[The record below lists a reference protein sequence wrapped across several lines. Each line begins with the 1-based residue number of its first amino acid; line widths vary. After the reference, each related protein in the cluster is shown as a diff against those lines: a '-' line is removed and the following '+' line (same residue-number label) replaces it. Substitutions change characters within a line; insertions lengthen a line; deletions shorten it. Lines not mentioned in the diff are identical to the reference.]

1 MNRDDLVRVGVAV
14 GKDVGPVGARRARDE
29 AGGWAAAEAGA
40 ERLAK
45 VLTPAV
51 SRALVG
57 AARRGERVC
66 RACAETG
73 VRILFRG
80 DPDWPPALECLTDV
94 PEVLFLRG
102 RVQVLRE
109 RGVAI
114 VGTRECSASG
124 ADLTRDL
131 GSRLAAEGWVVVSGL
146 ARGIDASAHLGA
158 LDAGGDTI
166 AVLGCGPDL
175 HYPEENRALQEA
187 IARDGLLVSEFAP
200 GAPPVKGHFPRR
212 NRILAALVHA
222 VVVVESRLRS
232 GAHVTT
238 RHALDQGKEV
248 FVVPGWPTSPVSAGP
263 LALLRD
269 GARPIRHA
277 ADLLEDL
284 GGISGGPAAGPEE
297 IRALDVLREGASR
310 PDELARELGIDLE
323 DARER
328 LARLELL
335 GLHTPGG

>member
-1 MNRDDLVRVGVAV
+1 M
-14 GKDVGPVGARRARDE
+14 
-29 AGGWAAAEAGA
+29 
-40 ERLAK
+40 
-45 VLTPAV
+45 
-51 SRALVG
+51 
-57 AARRGERVC
+57 
-66 RACAETG
+66 
-73 VRILFRG
+73 
-80 DPDWPPALECLTDV
+80 
-94 PEVLFLRG
+94 
-102 RVQVLRE
+102 
-109 RGVAI
+109 
-114 VGTRECSASG
+114 
-124 ADLTRDL
+124 
-131 GSRLAAEGWVVVSGL
+131 
-146 ARGIDASAHLGA
+146 
-158 LDAGGDTI
+158 
-166 AVLGCGPDL
+166 
-175 HYPEENRALQEA
+175 
-187 IARDGLLVSEFAP
+187 
-200 GAPPVKGHFPRR
+200 
-212 NRILAALVHA
+212 HA